1 MRRLPWLFGS
11 CVLVL
16 TGVLLLSGR
25 AMPAAQSGVGM
36 TGMTGAKL
44 VPQVTPT
51 CTAHTTDMT
60 LTASSRVPEVGDRV
74 WVTATLTNEGCGR
87 VGLPEYRLS
96 LVQAP
101 YILVP
106 DSPTSVTHHVA
117 LEFGEMDVVTFS
129 LQTLG
134 VGEVVLQASTSL
146 DYYHA

>member
-1 MRRLPWLFGS
+1 MIVRLVCPGADRSALAFRPGNASRAVRRWDDRNDRS
-11 CVLVL
+11 K
-16 TGVLLLSGR
+16 
-25 AMPAAQSGVGM
+25 A
-36 TGMTGAKL
+36 
-44 VPQVTPT
+44 
-51 CTAHTTDMT
+51 CTSSNAAHTTDMT

-74 WVTATLTNEGCGR
+74 WGTATLTNEGCGR

-101 YILVP
+101 HILVP